1 MLTNLRRASLV
12 GLVGVISSSWASL
25 GTVVRSSR
33 GALPSHSLSFKTRKS
48 QILAKFVRGS
58 ASARQNS
65 FRSSVNGQGLH
76 ESEAGLP
83 KFETSN
89 LFEIP
94 SGT

>member
-33 GALPSHSLSFKTRKS
+33 GHSLSFKTRKS